1 MFKLDLPGEWTLNF
15 VSLSDYKKILP
26 LPGSHIIAKMSSVMP
41 FTFNAVELCMVTTNE
56 RPWTSAKEV
65 CRALKYGKATKS
77 ANIVKHLYSKENYTQ
92 KCQLIRFVP
101 ETKPVN

>member
-1 MFKLDLPGEWTLNF
+1 MDLLGEWTLNF

-26 LPGSHIIAKMSSVMP
+26 LPGSEIIAKMSSVMP
-41 FTFNAVELCMVTTNE
+41 FTFNAIELCMVTIINE
-56 RPWTSAKEV
+56 RLWTSAKEV

-77 ANIVKHLYSKENYTQ
+77 ADIVKHLYSKENYAQ

>member
-1 MFKLDLPGEWTLNF
+1 MLMDLLGEWTLNF

-26 LPGSHIIAKMSSVMP
+26 LPGSEIIAKMSSVMP
-41 FTFNAVELCMVTTNE
+41 ITFNAIELCMVTINE
-56 RPWTSAKEV
+56 RLWTSAKEV

-77 ANIVKHLYSKENYTQ
+77 ADIVKHLYSKENYTQ

>member
-1 MFKLDLPGEWTLNF
+1 MLMDLLGEWTLNF

-26 LPGSHIIAKMSSVMP
+26 LPGSEIIAKMSSVMP
-41 FTFNAVELCMVTTNE
+41 FTFNAIELCMVTINA
-56 RPWTSAKEV
+56 RLWTSAKEV

-77 ANIVKHLYSKENYTQ
+77 ADIVKHLYSKENYTQ